1 MILLILLLAVCDAVH
16 MNSNYFKQAVM
27 PSDCSIQPSQKE
39 CIEYAQ
45 LTMTQDFGYVQV
57 SSGPAAMYVAMS
69 SGSAA
74 AVGDSDYL
82 SETECP
88 YDNTVEWSSDPPGCI
103 QAASTVRWN
112 TAESTASCTTS
123 YKCLKKS
130 ANAAAY
136 LTEAECS
143 QVSDYV
149 TDADWS
155 ATASGCVFWG
165 TPRTVYYNRNIN
177 THECGYN
184 SQWCIQKHSYYNFG
198 HVEVTAGAPALEE
211 DIRHVS
217 EKECEVYAGASW
229 RGLTSHS
236 DRPLG
241 CYLRSDSNVIYYQTT
256 VNNNI
261 YCDPSWICI
270 QRDVIT
276 HHVAAEGCLSDGK
289 VRWNI
294 PFLEV
299 SSGSPATLGIVM
311 PDGSPAVE
319 GSPEYMS
326 PADCGDYA
334 DTIGATY
341 NPNTEGSRPK
351 GCWHF
356 TGSGTSNALY
366 YNEHATGGGSCT
378 TDWSGYPQYCI
389 QKSPIAAAYVSE
401 EECSLYAGDND
412 YASSDY
418 GANPPGG
425 CYRQT
430 TNNNAVRWNSHS
442 GVTGDCTSARNC
454 IQKPMTE
461 LPCAPHQCICK
472 RGNVVGT
479 TYQAGSLSDRFWEY
493 GEVSSGSP
501 AVEGSAEHVSLEECK
516 KYGESIGKWNNAIS
530 EVYWHNSVPKGCYI
544 CGSSDCTGGYINLVQ
559 YNTASTVHPCG
570 NRAGDNCIQKVT
582 KTHKFIEVTTG
593 MPATITYEEV
603 TSGKPDESLSEA
615 ECLEYHNSRNGLGY
629 HDNTNG
635 DAFPRGC
642 YIWGNGAARPTLYF
656 GKTNEYGDCG
666 HTYGNDIMICVQKS
680 PDNRHVTELECEQY
694 AVNTDGVNWGGQTDL
709 TSKPFACYMHSGS
722 AYYNKYSLS
731 TTPCSSSEICIQKA
745 PFHAQSVQSMVK
757 QAIDAVLH
765 AEMHYAESVN
775 VFIEDF
781 DHPKTTASDT
791 LYTKQASYEV
801 TDFNF
806 LYSTITANEEWRPAL
821 PFNTL
826 EEAKASCSADSSNCL
841 GVTHRH
847 LGGVDLYLRHNGNS
861 HSQLASHDQEHDERL
876 YFQLLD
882 RPFFIRFPI
891 DASTV
896 ENSDLKALCDSYPS
910 CFARGNYVNT
920 YDVEWDSSNY
930 PGHTSGNYIA
940 VFYKQFQLQ
949 QATKVNAVYT
959 SPEYVQVSSGSAV
972 AEGSGAY
979 VSQAE
984 CGEYAEANGKSW
996 AGTRT
1001 WNGYPIGC
1009 FLNINHVYYN
1019 LASTTTE
1026 CSASNICIQK
1036 AGYVS
1041 VDTLYEAFQG
1051 CNASTSC
1058 EGITGYQEVTVGA
1071 AATQTVLLD
1080 QDLLINDG
1088 DDFQLIVYDFQTDDC
1103 VGSGGDYTVTPY
1115 ADKGTF
1121 DVLEACRRGGSSVNP
1136 ASMFGK
1142 RVLHKTAVATE
1153 TCSEDCTSLGYTV
1166 SQMMDSGIR
1175 YIQVYHGILGD
1186 SYFSIHNGAPDLSI
1200 SSADACQAAA
1210 DAHSHNPDIWPYV
1223 WSALTWSGSHSW
1235 SNRPTGCHVYLS
1247 GHGTSDYPH
1256 VWHVYWNTQTTT
1268 TSCYSWYTS
1277 GGSHS
1282 WRNLGCFQQ
1291 YAMEVDADKKVD
1303 ESECEAYAASVNK
1316 PYSNAISSQASD
1328 QHENYIPGCQA
1339 DSVNVY
1345 WNPSTTAPRV
1355 CGHGGN
1361 ACIQKVHDA
1370 TCLCTK
1376 KVGTSGHNIKTD
1388 CFSGFE
1394 FKEEVVQVSSGS
1406 PVEGSPEWLSQSECH
1421 VYASTIGTNTNTP
1434 QNYGDNR
1441 PSGCFYDKP
1450 NNKIYFN
1457 TDLTSTDTC
1466 VWTNYPCLQKRKAC
1480 QPCPAGTT
1488 INANFGDFI
1497 QVSSGAADD
1506 SVTETECKAYND
1518 ANGRSWTSSGY
1529 PERPSG
1535 CIADSAWT
1543 YWNTHSNSNNCATNY
1558 KCIQKAK
1565 ACDLCPA
1572 GSDSTPYSSECFSCP
1587 DGESS
1592 VPGGRCTNCNAGQ
1605 FQAGGSGCTNCNAG
1619 LYQNE
1624 NGAAVCKSCPIGSS
1638 SNAGSDALTDCN
1650 LCTAAYYLVGNT
1662 CTICPGGKYSGALA
1676 SSCTNCAAGTYGQSG
1691 VCSVCQAGKFQNE
1704 QGKSSCKLCPQGSY
1718 RTTTGGSSSSSCTS
1732 CTAGKY
1738 NGNQGSTSNVCA
1750 NCPAGTIS
1758 AARSSGCSNCPA
1770 GQFQSSSGQS
1780 SCGSCAGG
1788 KYQNFNG
1795 QTSCK
1800 LCGAGKYHNNNGQTA
1815 ESACT
1820 NCAAGT
1826 YSSAG
1831 ATSCTNCAAGKFQG
1845 STGSASCQNCP
1856 AGMYQPTEG
1865 QNGCL
1870 NCDAGQYSG
1879 QQATACSD
1887 CVAGQSSGV
1896 GQGICLNCV
1905 AGTYSAAG
1913 AATCTNCAAGKYS
1926 TSGQPGCN
1934 ICAAGQYSGAGTGYS
1949 SPLTRYITTSG
1960 SPDLSVPILACQQY
1974 ALENS
1979 YTYIPVQS
1987 QYYFPHNYGS
1997 CTSWANTNQCV
2008 DNTAPSSSED
2018 MWVSCKLECSK
2029 RGSPKGCVKRGSE
2042 VWYNT
2047 HDSSRNCGYAS
2058 VHCIEGTGFDEC
2070 TNCAIGTYAAAG
2082 SGACTNCAI
2091 GMAVNSLGNDLCDN
2105 CVTGK
2110 FQNEMGKGTCKN
2122 CAAGRFQD
2130 ETGKSSCKSCDLG
2143 KISGLQASSC
2153 TACATG
2159 KMTRRIN
2166 QGNADLTQCFDCG
2179 IGYYNDEQGKHWD
2192 QISVMGTTSFWCKM
2206 CDNGKYQNQ
2215 VGQSSCKNC
2224 AVGKYYDDPY
2234 NGAANCDSCAQGKY
2248 QNEEGKSSCKDCP
2261 EETWAATAG
2270 QSSCSNCQTH
2280 QGGTFVGSQ
2289 VYWDG
2294 ASGTGLTSGRCCTYL
2309 VLYPGHPGATFCENR
2324 NEIHG
2329 P

>member
-1 MILLILLLAVCDAVH
+1 MIFLILLLAVCDAVH
-16 MNSNYFKQAVM
+16 LNSNYFKSDFIV
-27 PSDCSIQPSQKE
+27 PSDCTIKPTQQE
-39 CIEYAQ
+39 CIEYSK
-45 LTMTQDFGYVQV
+45 LTMTPEIALVEV
-57 SSGPAAMYVAMS
+57 SSGQPATFGVHVTSDSQPAVE
-69 SGSAA
+69 GSPEWM
-74 AVGDSDYL
+74 
-82 SETECP
+82 SETECEEYFEQYKTANGYTHFLTQTTTGRP
-88 YDNTVEWSSDPPGCI
+88 EGCWLYVTGSSAQIYWNYESYVATSDMKCTALQPCI
-103 QAASTVRWN
+103 Q
-112 TAESTASCTTS
+112 
-123 YKCLKKS
+123 KS
-130 ANAAAY
+130 PTAAAY
-136 LTEAECS
+136 VTEAECS

-149 TDADWS
+149 TYADWPG
-155 ATASGCVFWG
+155 TASGCVFWG

-184 SQWCIQKHSYYNFG
+184 SQWCIQKHRYYNFG
-198 HVEVTAGAPALEE
+198 HVQVTAGAAALES

-261 YCDPSWICI
+261 DCDPSWICI

-276 HHVAAEGCLSDGK
+276 HHAAAEGCLSDGK

-299 SSGSPATLGIVM
+299 SSGSPATLAAEVT
-311 PDGSPAVE
+311 E
-319 GSPEYMS
+319 GKNVNSVSETECSHYTSSDLYGGNFDSAAHPGGCYR
-326 PADCGDYA
+326 A
-334 DTIGATY
+334 GAT
-341 NPNTEGSRPK
+341 
-351 GCWHF
+351 
-356 TGSGTSNALY
+356 SGTVWYNTNAGIDC
-366 YNEHATGGGSCT
+366 NPTQ
-378 TDWSGYPQYCI
+378 PCI
-389 QKSPIAAAYVSE
+389 QKSPIGAAYVSE
-401 EECSLYAGDND
+401 EECKNYATSLGGSFGQSSWNVYPRGCIKAGDLNAYNFNTND
-412 YASSDY
+412 NSLQCGIVAD
-418 GANPPGG
+418 AN
-425 CYRQT
+425 
-430 TNNNAVRWNSHS
+430 
-442 GVTGDCTSARNC
+442 ARIC

-461 LPCAPHQCICK
+461 LPCGPPHQCICK

-479 TYQAGSLSDRFWEY
+479 TYQAGTLSDRFWEY

-501 AVEGSAEHVSLEECK
+501 AVEGSAEYVSLEECK
-516 KYGESIGKWNNAIS
+516 KYAENKGQTWDASIS
-530 EVYWHNSVPKGCYI
+530 EVSWSQYPNGCYI
-544 CGSSDCTGGYINLVQ
+544 CADSHCTGTYVNLIQ
-559 YNTASTVHPCG
+559 YNTHSNTHNCAHRTGS
-570 NRAGDNCIQKVT
+570 NCIQKVT

-593 MPATITYEEV
+593 MPATFAVEVSSDSPALEGSPEWMLESECKQYASSIGNWGGGGHVWSEYPMGCVRNGNTYYYV
-603 TSGKPDESLSEA
+603 TSS
-615 ECLEYHNSRNGLGY
+615 SR
-629 HDNTNG
+629 
-635 DAFPRGC
+635 
-642 YIWGNGAARPTLYF
+642 
-656 GKTNEYGDCG
+656 DCG
-666 HTYGNDIMICVQKS
+666 YDNKPCIQKS
-680 PDNRHVTELECEQY
+680 PTFAAYVLESECEAY
-694 AVNTDGVNWGGQTDL
+694 AVDNGINWGG
-709 TSKPFACYMHSGS
+709 SSASGN
-722 AYYNKYSLS
+722 AKGCIKDATPTIWYNPGTNTATCGQYG
-731 TTPCSSSEICIQKA
+731 IACIQKA
-745 PFHAQSVQSMVK
+745 PFHAQSVQSIVK

-801 TDFNF
+801 TEFNF

-896 ENSDLKALCDSYPS
+896 VHSDLKALCDSYPS

-920 YDVEWDSSNY
+920 HDAEWDSNNY
-930 PGHTSGNYIA
+930 PGDASGNYIA

-1009 FLNINHVYYN
+1009 FLNGNSVYYN

-1041 VDTLYEAFQG
+1041 VNTLYEAFEG
-1051 CNASTSC
+1051 CNASSC

-1071 AATQTVLLD
+1071 AATQTVVLD

-1103 VGSGGDYTVTPY
+1103 AGSGGSYTSTTY
-1115 ADKGTF
+1115 TDKGNF
-1121 DVLEACRRGGSSVNP
+1121 EVLEACRRGGSSVNP

-1142 RVLHKTAVATE
+1142 RVLHKTAATE

-1186 SYFSIHNGAPDLSI
+1186 TYLSIHSGLPDLSI

-1210 DAHSHNPDIWPYV
+1210 DAHSYY
-1223 WSALTWSGSHSW
+1223 TWSGSQSW
-1235 SNRPTGCHVYLS
+1235 NNRPTGCHVYKS
-1247 GHGTSDYPH
+1247 GHTYSGTHPF

-1268 TSCYSWYTS
+1268 MRCYSWYAS
-1277 GGSHS
+1277 GGSNS

-1370 TCLCTK
+1370 SCLCTK
-1376 KVGTSGHNIKTD
+1376 KIATSGHNIKTD
-1388 CFSGFE
+1388 CFTGFE
-1394 FKEEVVQVSSGS
+1394 LKDEVVQVSSGS
-1406 PVEGSPEWLSQSECH
+1406 PAVEGSAEYMTESECQ
-1421 VYASTIGTNTNTP
+1421 VYASNNGLGYGHTINWST
-1434 QNYGDNR
+1434 D
-1441 PSGCFYDKP
+1441 PSGCIKETDYSIVRWNEHVNANTCNTFYSC
-1450 NNKIYFN
+1450 I
-1457 TDLTSTDTC
+1457 
-1466 VWTNYPCLQKRKAC
+1466 QKRKAC

-1497 QVSSGAADD
+1497 QVPSGAADD
-1506 SVTETECKAYND
+1506 SVTFTECKAYND
-1518 ANGRSWTSSGY
+1518 ANGRSWASSGY
-1529 PERPSG
+1529 AERPSG
-1535 CIADSAWT
+1535 CIVDTGAWT

-1624 NGAAVCKSCPIGSS
+1624 DGAAVCKSCPIGSS

-1738 NGNQGSTSNVCA
+1738 NGNQGSTSNVCT

-1770 GQFQSSSGQS
+1770 GQFQASAGQS

-1788 KYQNFNG
+1788 KYQNLNG
-1795 QTSCK
+1795 QTSCTN
-1800 LCGAGKYHNNNGQTA
+1800 CDAGKYHNVGGA
-1815 ESACT
+1815 WSESYCT
-1820 NCAAGT
+1820 NCAAGQ
-1826 YSSAG
+1826 SSGAG
-1831 ATSCTNCAAGKFQG
+1831 SKWCTNCAAGKFQG

-1856 AGMYQPTEG
+1856 AGMYQPSVG

-1913 AATCTNCAAGKYS
+1913 AATCTNCVAGKYS

-1934 ICAAGQYSGAGTGYS
+1934 ICAAGQYSGAGKGYS

-1960 SPDLSVPILACQQY
+1960 SPDLSVPILACEQY

-1997 CTSWANTNQCV
+1997 CTSWANSNQCV

-2082 SGACTNCAI
+2082 SGACTNCA
-2091 GMAVNSLGNDLCDN
+2091 S
-2105 CVTGK
+2105 GK
-2110 FQNEMGKGTCKN
+2110 FQGSAGQSSCESCAVGQYSSAGSGSCTN

-2130 ETGKSSCKSCDLG
+2130 ETGKSSCKSCALG
-2143 KISGLQASSC
+2143 HISPAAASSC
-2153 TACATG
+2153 TACAAG
-2159 KMTRRIN
+2159 KMTRKITTN
-2166 QGNADLTQCFDCG
+2166 PNPSADLTQCFDCG
-2179 IGYYNDEQGKHWD
+2179 HGYYNDEQGKHWD

-2234 NGAANCDSCAQGKY
+2234 NGAANCDSCAAGQY

-2261 EETWAATAG
+2261 AETWAATAG

-2280 QGGTFVGSQ
+2280 QGGSFSGSS
-2289 VYWDG
+2289 VTWGG
-2294 ASGTGLTSGRCCTYL
+2294 ASGTGLTSGRCCAQMFSFTW
-2309 VLYPGHPGATFCENR
+2309 CENR
-2324 NEIHG
+2324 N
-2329 P
+2329 